1 MTSASSLG
9 HARLTDGEDL
19 VGAIEDSM
27 FAWCDVPGFVR
38 PLRVPGLRGGVSSSA
53 NPYANRVGADGLS
66 AEQAD
71 ATIRHLVARFAEDGK
86 GFTWAVGPRSTPTDL
101 STRLTRA
108 GVAPAEALAGMA
120 LRDLARPAGAD
131 PPVTVRTATAL
142 DLRRYAAAMA
152 TCYGMPTD
160 TMRDANAF
168 LLHEANAYRTRVFL
182 AFAPGLAEPVAFGTV
197 VLFHGPRLALLGGAG
212 THPDHRGRGLYRAL
226 LRRRLDEAR
235 MAGCEAALV
244 QADRRTSA
252 PILTRVGFEALCSIR
267 MHAWRPSGAPTP

>member
-1 MTSASSLG
+1 MTPASSLG
-9 HARLTDGEDL
+9 RGRLADGGNL

-66 AEQAD
+66 AERAD
-71 ATIRHLVARFAEDGK
+71 ATIRHLIATFEEDGK
-86 GFTWAVGPRSTPTDL
+86 GFTWVVGPRSTPGDL

-108 GVAPAEALAGMA
+108 GVVPAEALAGMA
-120 LRDLARPAGAD
+120 LRDLARPGGAD
-131 PPVTVRTATAL
+131 PPVSVRTATRS
-142 DLRRYAAAMA
+142 DLRHYAAAMA
-152 TCYGMPTD
+152 ACYGMPTE

-168 LLHEANAYRTRVFL
+168 LLHEANDYRTRVFL
-182 AFAPGLAEPVAFGTV
+182 AFAPGTAEPVAFGTV
-197 VLFHGPRLALLGGAG
+197 VLFHGPRLALLGGSG

-235 MAGCEAALV
+235 TAGCEAALV

-252 PILTRVGFEALCSIR
+252 PILARVGFEELCDIR
-267 MHAWRPSGAPTP
+267 MHAWQPSGAPAT